1 MNSVNAT
8 PSNLYKFQ
16 NYGTCYYRTY
26 IQDMLVFVLQGRV
39 ECPQHNDPLPMS
51 GPTAPSGAGV
61 QWCDGCSGQET
72 HTARCE
78 WGGAAWGTAGSH
90 GPIR

>member
-1 MNSVNAT
+1 MNSVYAT

-16 NYGTCYYRTY
+16 NHGTCFYRTY
-26 IQDMLVFVLQGRV
+26 FQDMLVFVLQGRV

-51 GPTAPSGAGV
+51 GPTTPSGAGV

>member
-1 MNSVNAT
+1 VYAT

-16 NYGTCYYRTY
+16 NRGTCFYRTY
-26 IQDMLVFVLQGRV
+26 FQDILVFVLQGRV